1 MIKKQYIRYAPNTY
15 FGKFV
20 NTTDDTLNSLRVEL
34 SKYQATIAKS
44 KNYNAKI
51 NVKWHNEKLYT
62 LFVLRWS

>member
-15 FGKFV
+15 FGKFM
-20 NTTDDTLNSLRVEL
+20 NIMDDGFHSLDAEL